1 MVDERELSEGSA
13 RAMGREMSKKGMEIK
28 REQKKLGSRWGSL
41 RKEWEQK

>member
-28 REQKKLGSRWGSL
+28 REQRGSL